1 MPCGS
6 MLLQDA
12 VVLVGYSA
20 RRARKLWRGST
31 ILSNVLLYLRLV
43 PL

>member
-1 MPCGS
+1 

-20 RRARKLWRGST
+20 RRARKLWRET
-31 ILSNVLLYLRLV
+31 IISSNVHR
-43 PL
+43 